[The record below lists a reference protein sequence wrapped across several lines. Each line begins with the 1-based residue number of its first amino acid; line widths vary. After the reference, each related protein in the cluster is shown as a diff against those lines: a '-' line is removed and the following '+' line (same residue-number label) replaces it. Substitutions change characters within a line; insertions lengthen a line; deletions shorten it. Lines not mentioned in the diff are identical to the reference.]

1 MIRREG
7 AYWREGA
14 YKDYQGYTVN
24 LHVVQYFNEKKKNRH
39 RSFNLRTV
47 TLGALVVVRL
57 ESRII
62 YVSSDQFILYQCL
75 ERDRAVIKIGKLF
88 RKVAL
93 DGECLLEWR
102 FLWQGG
108 LLFELLQ
115 WYLRSYGFSQLFLVK
130 QQLLWKILL
139 CNSWLTTG
147 AF

>member
-1 MIRREG
+1 MWYNI
-7 AYWREGA
+7 
-14 YKDYQGYTVN
+14 
-24 LHVVQYFNEKKKNRH
+24 LMKKKNRH

-75 ERDRAVIKIGKLF
+75 ERDRAVIKIGYLF

-130 QQLLWKILL
+130 
-139 CNSWLTTG
+139 
-147 AF
+147 